1 MPLYN
6 AHDSLPSGV
15 TLSFLECQLTSSFV
29 INSADEYRH
38 WLIATVNHLLDKGP
52 ECRLR
57 IILDE
62 LLGPT
67 YSPLPIK
74 KSKLDDTILVCT
86 YWKVKTFI
94 PSGDL
99 GNN

>member
-1 MPLYN
+1 MNFGSFFLLYM
-6 AHDSLPSGV
+6 H
-15 TLSFLECQLTSSFV
+15 
-29 INSADEYRH
+29 I
-38 WLIATVNHLLDKGP
+38 IIIGP

-86 YWKVKTFI
+86 YCKRYITQM
-94 PSGDL
+94 GYL
-99 GNN
+99 